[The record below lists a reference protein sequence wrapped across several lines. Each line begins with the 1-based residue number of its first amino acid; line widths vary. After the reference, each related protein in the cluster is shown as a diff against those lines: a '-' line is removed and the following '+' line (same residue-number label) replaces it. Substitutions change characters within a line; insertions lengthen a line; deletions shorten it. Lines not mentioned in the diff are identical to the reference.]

1 MFDFFSSFLSRL
13 FDTKH
18 YYYTHIALSR
28 RRRKRREREE
38 EEEEEEDEEEEDTFF
53 FRREKTAER
62 KSARLSSEKRQL
74 ETQSMLVLT
83 TTYDPFAASL
93 GEACGLCFDDGRR
106 LCHQSRNKAAL
117 AFRRRRGGGR
127 LFGGGD
133 GWSSR
138 RGGGCFIKA
147 LDAMISRR
155 HHSRNER
162 VCFHWSPITPLEER
176 TTSRRR
182 RRTLS
187 RRAALNDDQDKE
199 EEEEE
204 EDTEARKDDD
214 DDTKEEEEEGRTLRN
229 EMGGEKDKVIDPEP
243 RKKEGMKQH
252 AHQNPRHPNNNNHQQ
267 HPHATLALVNRATKI
282 VAAYACVSFLA
293 YAYEAAFGGGG
304 SGGSLMTREMKRK
317 ATVLQ
322 VSYSKF
328 LRDARKN
335 DVGTVTVAGD
345 RLTWKPKKPTVIET
359 GKRRKDLGGKKEER
373 QRQFQRRQEKRR
385 TTTTTTTTTTSR
397 SDDGSNSLIEIHYA
411 TRKPA
416 DAQMPYSQLEKN
428 DVEVFS
434 VDVDGEKNGF
444 DFPFLVFASIVLFF
458 WLRNLRENSMM
469 MGSGGGIPGGRGGMP
484 GGGMPGGIP
493 GAGRQVGGRSFNNGR
508 GRNDPN
514 FTPPPSTTFE
524 DVAGVDE
531 AKEEL
536 SEIVDILK
544 NPERYSK
551 LGARPPCG
559 VLLCGSP
566 GTGKTLLARAV
577 AGEAGVPFISVAAS
591 EFVEL
596 YVGMGASRVRDVF
609 ARARAQAPAIVFID
623 EIDAVAKGRSD
634 GKMRGMGN
642 DEREQTLNQ
651 LLTELDGFDAD
662 TSRLVICI
670 GATNRP
676 DTLDAALRRPGRF
689 DRIVQVD
696 KPDVQGRREI
706 LDVHVQTRGLPL
718 ENNAHNGKKS
728 LLDEIATM
736 TSGFTGADLE
746 NLVNE
751 AALLAGRESKTIV
764 GKEEFEKAVLRTV
777 AGVEKKRSL
786 LGPREKFNVSAHEVG
801 HAIVSQAIGTLL
813 PGSTKPEQIS
823 IVARSGGALGFTY
836 TPPNTDEPERKLMF
850 ADELRGQI
858 ATFMGGRAAEMIAC
872 KRVSTGASDDIQRAT
887 MLAYKGFAEWGLSAS
902 VGPISIPTLS
912 SGGNPED
919 WSFSDRAKESG
930 HDVEGEVTGLLNA
943 ALVVAC
949 ETLRLNEALLREAS
963 EVLAKEERVQ
973 GDALR
978 AYLDRAKAPA
988 SLAKFLEGKYD
999 VPTREDFKLLN
1010 AMPLPA
1016 FEVAKA
1022 LGGSTENDNHDGG
1035 NSGSNDKVAPR

>member
-1 MFDFFSSFLSRL
+1 
-13 FDTKH
+13 
-18 YYYTHIALSR
+18 
-28 RRRKRREREE
+28 
-38 EEEEEEDEEEEDTFF
+38 
-53 FRREKTAER
+53 
-62 KSARLSSEKRQL
+62 
-74 ETQSMLVLT
+74 
-83 TTYDPFAASL
+83 
-93 GEACGLCFDDGRR
+93 
-106 LCHQSRNKAAL
+106 
-117 AFRRRRGGGR
+117 
-127 LFGGGD
+127 
-133 GWSSR
+133 
-138 RGGGCFIKA
+138 
-147 LDAMISRR
+147 
-155 HHSRNER
+155 
-162 VCFHWSPITPLEER
+162 
-176 TTSRRR
+176 
-182 RRTLS
+182 
-187 RRAALNDDQDKE
+187 
-199 EEEEE
+199 
-204 EDTEARKDDD
+204 
-214 DDTKEEEEEGRTLRN
+214 
-229 EMGGEKDKVIDPEP
+229 
-243 RKKEGMKQH
+243 
-252 AHQNPRHPNNNNHQQ
+252 
-267 HPHATLALVNRATKI
+267 
-282 VAAYACVSFLA
+282 
-293 YAYEAAFGGGG
+293 
-304 SGGSLMTREMKRK
+304 
-317 ATVLQ
+317 
-322 VSYSKF
+322 
-328 LRDARKN
+328 
-335 DVGTVTVAGD
+335 
-345 RLTWKPKKPTVIET
+345 
-359 GKRRKDLGGKKEER
+359 
-373 QRQFQRRQEKRR
+373 
-385 TTTTTTTTTTSR
+385 
-397 SDDGSNSLIEIHYA
+397 
-411 TRKPA
+411 
-416 DAQMPYSQLEKN
+416 
-428 DVEVFS
+428 
-434 VDVDGEKNGF
+434 
-444 DFPFLVFASIVLFF
+444 
-458 WLRNLRENSMM
+458 
-469 MGSGGGIPGGRGGMP
+469 
-484 GGGMPGGIP
+484 
-493 GAGRQVGGRSFNNGR
+493 
-508 GRNDPN
+508 
-514 FTPPPSTTFE
+514 
-524 DVAGVDE
+524 
-531 AKEEL
+531 
-536 SEIVDILK
+536 
-544 NPERYSK
+544 
-551 LGARPPCG
+551 
-559 VLLCGSP
+559 
-566 GTGKTLLARAV
+566 
-577 AGEAGVPFISVAAS
+577 
-591 EFVEL
+591 
-596 YVGMGASRVRDVF
+596 VF

-662 TSRLVICI
+662 ASRLVICI

-718 ENNAHNGKKS
+718 ENNVQQNDEKKH

-751 AALLAGRESKTIV
+751 AALLAGRENKTTV

-801 HAIVSQAIGTLL
+801 HAIVSQAVGTLL

-949 ETLRLNEALLREAS
+949 ETLQLNEALLREAS

-999 VPTREDFKLLN
+999 IPTREDFRRLN
-1010 AMPLPA
+1010 AMPLPE
-1016 FEVAKA
+1016 FEVARA
-1022 LGGSTENDNHDGG
+1022 LSSDNSNHNNNNSVDGG
-1035 NSGSNDKVAPR
+1035 DNNSSNNSSNDTNKVAPR